1 MSDSEERT
9 EQATQKRLKEVRS
22 KGQLSRSQ
30 DVTAWVGVGAAA
42 LMLPTAIARG
52 SAAAA
57 EQLFAIRAAA
67 ANPEPAVVLQALAE
81 GLGSIGHVIGPLLAV
96 AVLAVVVSA
105 ALQGGIRFKKFKLDL
120 EHLNLVNG
128 FKRTFGLQALWQGT
142 KALLKTA
149 AVGLVLYL
157 VVMDLVPVLMTAGGL
172 SVAALLDTAGAGAA
186 TLVRTAVIAGLAL
199 AAADILVVM
208 RRNRQKTRMTKKEVR
223 DENKNSDGDPLIKS
237 QRRSRQLAMSRNRM
251 IAAVAGAD
259 VVMVNPTHYAV
270 ALKYEPGKSAPRVV
284 AKGAGTIAA
293 RIREEAEA
301 KRVPMVRDVPLTRA
315 LHAACE
321 IGQEIPVEL
330 YNAVAQVL
338 AFVMALKSRGAAQG
352 MHTLNRPALSD
363 PDLTE
368 AAPSHSG
375 YRDSR

>member
-1 MSDSEERT
+1 VSDSEERT
-9 EQATQKRLKEVRS
+9 EQATQKRMKEVRS

-30 DVTAWVGVGAAA
+30 DLTAWVGVGAAA

-52 SAAAA
+52 TEAAT
-57 EQLFAIRAAA
+57 EQLFALRAVA
-67 ANPEPAVVLQALAE
+67 ANPEPDVVLQALGE
-81 GLGSIGHVIGPLLAV
+81 GLGSIGYIIGPLLAV

-105 ALQGGIRFKKFKLDL
+105 ALQGGIRFRKFRLEL
-120 EHLNLVNG
+120 EHLNLISG
-128 FKRTFGLQALWQGT
+128 FKRTFGLQALWQGA

-149 AVGLVLYL
+149 AVALVLYL
-157 VVMDLVPVLMTAGGL
+157 VVKDLVPVLMAAGGL
-172 SVAALLDTAGAGAA
+172 SVSSLLDTAGDGTA
-186 TLVRTAVIAGLAL
+186 TLVRTAVAAGLVL
-199 AAADILVVM
+199 AAADILVVI
-208 RRNRQKTRMTKKEVR
+208 RRNRTKTRMTKKEVR

-315 LHAACE
+315 LHAACDV
-321 IGQEIPVEL
+321 GQEIPVEL
-330 YNAVAQVL
+330 YNAVARVL

-352 MHTLNRPALSD
+352 VHSLDRPSLSD
-363 PDLTE
+363 PALTE
-368 AAPSHSG
+368 AAPSRSG
-375 YRDSR
+375 YRD